1 MIKIEVPTT
10 CPSCAS
16 ELEEVNFQMFCRG
29 KSCPAQTAKTVEAY
43 AKKMKL
49 KGLGPKTIE
58 TLELDSIPDIYD
70 LEEDYIVHCLGQKT
84 GEKVYAII
92 KSTTNVDFD
101 MYLSALSIPLIG
113 ATASRKVGTVA
124 NTLSEI
130 TDSKLLEAGL
140 GLKARANLM
149 NWLNNNIH
157 EYENLV
163 TFSKKK
169 PKTIIKPLGS
179 VVITGKLN
187 DFKNRTEASNF
198 LRDKGYTVLSG
209 VTNKVNY
216 LICEDGSSSS
226 KSTKAETLNIEICTI
241 KQLMEK

>member
-16 ELEEVNFQMFCRG
+16 ELEEVNFQLFCR
-29 KSCPAQTAKTVEAY
+29 SNICPAQTAKTVEAY

-58 TLELDSIPDIYD
+58 TLELDSIPDIYA
-70 LEEDYIVHCLGQKT
+70 LEEDYLVHCLGQKT
-84 GEKVYAII
+84 GEKVYNII
-92 KSTTNVDFD
+92 QETTNVDFD

-124 NTLSEI
+124 NTLSDI
-130 TDSKLLEAGL
+130 TDSKLQEAGL

-163 TFSKKK
+163 TFNKQKTTITKK
-169 PKTIIKPLGS
+169 LGNI
-179 VVITGKLN
+179 VITGKLN
-187 DFKNRTEASNF
+187 DYKNRTEASDF
-198 LRDKGYTVLSG
+198 LRGKGYTVLSG
-209 VTNKVNY
+209 VSKKVDY
-216 LICEDGSSSS
+216 LIVEDGSSSS
-226 KSTKAETLNIEICTI
+226 KTTKAESLNIEICTI